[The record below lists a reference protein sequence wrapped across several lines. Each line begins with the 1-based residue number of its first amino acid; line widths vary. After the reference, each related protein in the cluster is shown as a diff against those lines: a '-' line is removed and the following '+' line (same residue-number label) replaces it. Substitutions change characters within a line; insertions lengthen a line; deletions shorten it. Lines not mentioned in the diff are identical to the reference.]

1 MKRNSA
7 VLSFV
12 LIVCLLISN
21 CTTVIASGGE
31 TANVVIKTDKFKCLP
46 GEDVQVT
53 LKVAT
58 NYNSLAMRWFVLY
71 SKNVFEIGENDG
83 NFTVTDNFSYY
94 EGNASFNATS
104 RVPYPEGYSSDDYSI
119 ALVQWTGGGK
129 DLSVFNHPELLTCF
143 KFNLKVKDDA
153 PLGERGKI
161 FIPQNSSYYD
171 MALEDPNDPTTYYNA
186 TQLKCTFNEVIVT
199 VKSDTTPE
207 LVKVE
212 GTDIVIDETR
222 GMIYGFPEVFL
233 DSENI
238 NDYVQATNDA
248 SVKFEPCEAGSGT
261 GSLIKLM
268 DGETVLET
276 YEVVFLGDVNG
287 DAVADEADFVL
298 IDLFNSFYYIPD
310 NESCEYFAMDVS
322 KDGFVD
328 ESDLII
334 LDLVIAFYGTIDQI
348 NGGIIFY

>member
-1 MKRNSA
+1 M
-7 VLSFV
+7 
-12 LIVCLLISN
+12 
-21 CTTVIASGGE
+21 
-31 TANVVIKTDKFKCLP
+31 
-46 GEDVQVT
+46 
-53 LKVAT
+53 
-58 NYNSLAMRWFVLY
+58 
-71 SKNVFEIGENDG
+71 
-83 NFTVTDNFSYY
+83 
-94 EGNASFNATS
+94 
-104 RVPYPEGYSSDDYSI
+104 
-119 ALVQWTGGGK
+119 
-129 DLSVFNHPELLTCF
+129 TCF

-310 NESCEYFAMDVS
+310 SFPDRSMRFPCRSRMCSLHLQVQNVYLPLWMQNQNFR
-322 KDGFVD
+322 
-328 ESDLII
+328 
-334 LDLVIAFYGTIDQI
+334 IAQMLFPWKE
-348 NGGIIFY
+348 